1 MHVGHLDLKGGAVSN
16 RWRRGP
22 TRVNLANWRHSDLKD
37 VHWNALTI
45 KRNAKYRSK
54 KNVDQYWVNLLMPMD
69 LRLAEA
75 ILERVEWSVERSADA
90 WGAFFLL
97 TDPCWGDLDSPDI
110 RGSGLHE
117 TKDNNFEN
125 WYQLSACDG
134 HHITSF
140 DSEKSINTLR
150 FNTYD
155 VLIC

>member
-1 MHVGHLDLKGGAVSN
+1 M
-16 RWRRGP
+16 
-22 TRVNLANWRHSDLKD
+22 
-37 VHWNALTI
+37 
-45 KRNAKYRSK
+45 
-54 KNVDQYWVNLLMPMD
+54 DQYWVNLLTPMD

-140 DSEKSINTLR
+140 DSERSINTMR

-155 VLIC
+155 DANILNSLGQIKKNTESGLLIRIWLTEYHAVKIFKLLERGRSVIINVLLTCLRK